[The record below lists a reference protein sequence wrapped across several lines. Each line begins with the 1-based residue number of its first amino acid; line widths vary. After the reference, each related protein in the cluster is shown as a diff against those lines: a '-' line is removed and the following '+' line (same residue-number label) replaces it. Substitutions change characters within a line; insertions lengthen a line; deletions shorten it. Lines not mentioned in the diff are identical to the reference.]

1 MFDRPPGG
9 EDGEEDRSP
18 SKGGL
23 DFLLVTDRATFDK
36 MRSVING
43 RTPTFAQNV
52 SWLVCMGSRDASLFA
67 QVVTYLECHRVYQP
81 V

>member
-23 DFLLVTDRATFDK
+23 DFLLVPDRATFDK

-43 RTPTFAQNV
+43 RTPFVTENV
-52 SWLVCMGSRDASLFA
+52 F
-67 QVVTYLECHRVYQP
+67 
-81 V
+81 